1 MSKPPQQVPAP
12 PGSTAGNSYTRFIP
26 KEELGS
32 FAAWHPDALQA
43 DAPAEAATAS
53 GVQKQSFAERVGA
66 PVHSAQAKTAAPTS
80 PSKPT
85 KEAAPVSKPSAEQQA
100 KDARQAGYQDGYRDG
115 LAAMESFK
123 QTQSAQMAAFMSEQV
138 GSVVAALH
146 GRLDAVEQQLSG
158 RIAGVAL
165 ELARQVV
172 RSEVVLRPELV
183 VQVAEEAL
191 QTLLDS
197 ARHVTVH
204 LNPQDMRFTTE
215 LLQERLEHRGARLV
229 ADKAISPGGCL
240 VESDIALVDATL
252 EARWE
257 HAATALGMT
266 LGWDEPGHAK
276 PMVVEDDDGDEVD
289 EEIDMLD
296 PKAKP

>member
-1 MSKPPQQVPAP
+1 M
-12 PGSTAGNSYTRFIP
+12 
-26 KEELGS
+26 
-32 FAAWHPDALQA
+32 
-43 DAPAEAATAS
+43 
-53 GVQKQSFAERVGA
+53 
-66 PVHSAQAKTAAPTS
+66 
-80 PSKPT
+80 PSL
-85 KEAAPVSKPSAEQQA
+85 EQQA
-100 KDARQAGYQDGYRDG
+100 KEARQAGYQDGYRDG

-123 QTQSAQMAAFMSEQV
+123 QTQAAQMAAFMSEQV
-138 GSVVAALH
+138 GSVATAFH

-172 RSEVVLRPELV
+172 RSEVALRPELV
-183 VQVAEEAL
+183 VQVAAEAL

-215 LLQERLEHRGARLV
+215 LLQERLENRGARLV
-229 ADKAISPGGCL
+229 ADTSITPGGCL

-266 LGWDEPGHAK
+266 LAWNEPGHAM
-276 PMVVEDDDGDEVD
+276 PLVLDDGDD
-289 EEIDMLD
+289 EEVQSLD
-296 PKAKP
+296 PEAQP

>member
-32 FAAWHPDALQA
+32 FSAWHPDALQA
-43 DAPAEAATAS
+43 DAPTAAMAAS
-53 GVQKQSFAERVGA
+53 GLQKPSFADRVGA
-66 PVHSAQAKTAAPTS
+66 PVHSAQAKTAAPAS
-80 PSKPT
+80 PSKPI
-85 KEAAPVSKPSAEQQA
+85 KEAASAASKPSPEQQA

-215 LLQERLEHRGARLV
+215 LLQERLENRGARLV

-266 LGWDEPGHAK
+266 LAWDEQGHAK
-276 PMVVEDDDGDEVD
+276 PLVVDDDEAD
-289 EEIDMLD
+289 EEID
-296 PKAKP
+296 AHEQEAQR